1 MEKNHCEILNVRSI
15 SPIPFF
21 YSPDLRSELE
31 ILSGRVP
38 LNQTFILVEK
48 IMSYNLS
55 PEK

>member
-1 MEKNHCEILNVRSI
+1 MEKNHCEILDVRSI
-15 SPIPFF
+15 SPIPFS

-38 LNQTFILVEK
+38 LNQTFIVVEK